1 MSDPYKVLGIS
12 RDATDD
18 EVKQA
23 YRKLS
28 RKYHPDAN
36 INNPNKDKAE
46 EMFKLV
52 GQAYNQIMDERKNGY
67 SGGYGGSYGG
77 YGSGSYGS
85 GGYGN
90 GGSAYG
96 GSGNGNYGGGYSGN
110 PFDDL
115 FGGKE
120 AEPAVEAGEVKQ
132 IPISELHEFHNH
144 PFQIRS
150 DEELEE
156 MIESVRQHG
165 VLVPGIVR
173 PRKEG
178 GYEIIAG
185 HTRRHVCE
193 LLGIDIMPVFVKN
206 LDDDEASL
214 IMVDSNIQ
222 RENILPSEKAK
233 AYKIKYDAMKNQGK
247 EGNSLQKMSEESGEN
262 YKSIQRYIWL
272 ARLNDNLLGM
282 VDKKKLGFIQGVSLS
297 VLSDKEQDMVYDAI
311 CRYEKKLS
319 TIQAN
324 TIKQLSTDGKLD
336 EETLERYLFSIER
349 HSKKKEITLKNER
362 LAEYF
367 EEETTEDEMMNV
379 IFNLLEEWKQKRGS
393 EENE

>member
-77 YGSGSYGS
+77 YGNGSYGS

-115 FGGKE
+115 FGG
-120 AEPAVEAGEVKQ
+120 
-132 IPISELHEFHNH
+132 L
-144 PFQIRS
+144 
-150 DEELEE
+150 
-156 MIESVRQHG
+156 
-165 VLVPGIVR
+165 
-173 PRKEG
+173 
-178 GYEIIAG
+178 
-185 HTRRHVCE
+185 
-193 LLGIDIMPVFVKN
+193 
-206 LDDDEASL
+206 EASAVL
-214 IMVDSNIQ
+214 TVGRDSPASITV
-222 RENILPSEKAK
+222 RMLP
-233 AYKIKYDAMKNQGK
+233 IT
-247 EGNSLQKMSEESGEN
+247 
-262 YKSIQRYIWL
+262 
-272 ARLNDNLLGM
+272 LL
-282 VDKKKLGFIQGVSLS
+282 LLTT
-297 VLSDKEQDMVYDAI
+297 
-311 CRYEKKLS
+311 S
-319 TIQAN
+319 TI
-324 TIKQLSTDGKLD
+324 GVFRKL
-336 EETLERYLFSIER
+336 
-349 HSKKKEITLKNER
+349 
-362 LAEYF
+362 
-367 EEETTEDEMMNV
+367 
-379 IFNLLEEWKQKRGS
+379 
-393 EENE
+393 

>member
-1 MSDPYKVLGIS
+1 MPKKKEMCSSVSIEPDKGIVMMS
-12 RDATDD
+12 
-18 EVKQA
+18 
-23 YRKLS
+23 
-28 RKYHPDAN
+28 
-36 INNPNKDKAE
+36 
-46 EMFKLV
+46 
-52 GQAYNQIMDERKNGY
+52 
-67 SGGYGGSYGG
+67 
-77 YGSGSYGS
+77 
-85 GGYGN
+85 
-90 GGSAYG
+90 
-96 GSGNGNYGGGYSGN
+96 
-110 PFDDL
+110 
-115 FGGKE
+115 
-120 AEPAVEAGEVKQ
+120 
-132 IPISELHEFHNH
+132 ISELHDFKGH
-144 PFQIRS
+144 PFKVERNP
-150 DEELEE
+150 ELFELRQS
-156 MIESVRQHG
+156 IE
-165 VLVPGIVR
+165 
-173 PRKEG
+173 KEG
-178 GYEIIAG
+178 ILIPLLIRKNPNGDGYEIIAG

-297 VLSDKEQDMVYDAI
+297 VLSDKEQEMVYDAI

-324 TIKQLSTDGKLD
+324 TIKQLSADGKLD
-336 EETLERYLFSIER
+336 EETLERYLFSVER
-349 HSKKKEITLKNER
+349 HSKKKDITLKNER

-367 EEETTEDEMMNV
+367 EEETTEDEMMDV
-379 IFNLLEEWKQKRGS
+379 IFELLEKWKQKRGS

>member
-1 MSDPYKVLGIS
+1 MSRTKALEKV
-12 RDATDD
+12 
-18 EVKQA
+18 
-23 YRKLS
+23 KLT
-28 RKYHPDAN
+28 R
-36 INNPNKDKAE
+36 
-46 EMFKLV
+46 
-52 GQAYNQIMDERKNGY
+52 
-67 SGGYGGSYGG
+67 
-77 YGSGSYGS
+77 
-85 GGYGN
+85 
-90 GGSAYG
+90 
-96 GSGNGNYGGGYSGN
+96 
-110 PFDDL
+110 FDDL

-144 PFQIRS
+144 P
-150 DEELEE
+150 
-156 MIESVRQHG
+156 
-165 VLVPGIVR
+165 
-173 PRKEG
+173 
-178 GYEIIAG
+178 
-185 HTRRHVCE
+185 C
-193 LLGIDIMPVFVKN
+193 
-206 LDDDEASL
+206 L

-297 VLSDKEQDMVYDAI
+297 VLSDKEQEMVYDAI

-324 TIKQLSTDGKLD
+324 TIKQLSADGKLD
-336 EETLERYLFSIER
+336 EETLERYLFSVER
-349 HSKKKEITLKNER
+349 HSKKKDITLKNER

-367 EEETTEDEMMNV
+367 EEETTEDEMMDV
-379 IFNLLEEWKQKRGS
+379 IFELLEKWKQKRGS